1 MTALTNGIDHH
12 DPSILDGPLNEY
24 RFPIDP
30 PTTTEGSIVF
40 CEEHGRALDKPLFVV
55 RLRIELIFSRFS
67 FSEGTSCSSSIPTVP
82 TAPKK
87 SHIIPLS
94 LSSSFPRNF
103 LDLVDIFIKF
113 AYKFTRQ
120 CPVFARRLAFP
131 SPSSSVLLQQPIHR
145 IFYDRPTDR
154 ASRPSQLPPIYLVP
168 RTVTNRKRTRL
179 QSFNRYRRLATVS
192 RPLALAGKMVWYGT
206 RQRGN
211 LIDLIEQEIESIF
224 MDSAIFSCSP
234 LLWRTVLCTSSLPW
248 MALVVSTSQS
258 LCH

>member
-113 AYKFTRQ
+113 TYKFTRQ
-120 CPVFARRLAFP
+120 CPVF
-131 SPSSSVLLQQPIHR
+131 SSSVVVCTSTTTDPSNLL
-145 IFYDRPTDR
+145 RPTDR
-154 ASRPSQLPPIYLVP
+154 PSVASFSTAAHILSP
-168 RTVTNRKRTRL
+168 T
-179 QSFNRYRRLATVS
+179 
-192 RPLALAGKMVWYGT
+192 
-206 RQRGN
+206 
-211 LIDLIEQEIESIF
+211 
-224 MDSAIFSCSP
+224 DSD
-234 LLWRTVLCTSSLPW
+234 
-248 MALVVSTSQS
+248 
-258 LCH
+258 